1 VVKGDAVGPTLYY
14 GAGAGSEPTASAVV
28 ADLMDVARLSDATV
42 DQRVPYLGFQVGQ
55 LNDLAILPIGE
66 INSAY
71 YLRLRANDKPG
82 VLAGVAKILA
92 DRNIS
97 IDALLQK
104 EPDDNETEADIVILT
119 HITIE
124 KNMDAGIAEIE
135 ALPAIVG
142 KVVKVRMEELG
153 K

>member
-1 VVKGDAVGPTLYY
+1 
-14 GAGAGSEPTASAVV
+14 
-28 ADLMDVARLSDATV
+28 MDVARLSDATV

-142 KVVKVRMEELG
+142 KVVKIRMEELG

>member
-1 VVKGDAVGPTLYY
+1 
-14 GAGAGSEPTASAVV
+14 
-28 ADLMDVARLSDATV
+28 M
-42 DQRVPYLGFQVGQ
+42 
-55 LNDLAILPIGE
+55 
-66 INSAY
+66 
-71 YLRLRANDKPG
+71 
-82 VLAGVAKILA
+82 
-92 DRNIS
+92 
-97 IDALLQK
+97 LQK

-142 KVVKVRMEELG
+142 KVVKIRMEELG